1 MDFVAYW
8 AKIKTVAITALVAGA
23 LTLTLA
29 ACGGDTNSGT
39 GGTGGTG
46 STGSYPTATTA
57 TGGGETPAVGGGGG
71 GKKTNSVD
79 VKLAE
84 WTIEP
89 KQLQI
94 PAGSTTFVATNTG
107 KFSHNFVVQ
116 KDGKDVGGTPAFP
129 ANESP
134 KEVTID
140 LQPGTY
146 TTICTVPG
154 HAQQGMTGTLIVGP

>member
-1 MDFVAYW
+1 MDLVAYW
-8 AKIKTVAITALVAGA
+8 AKVKTAGTAALVAGA
-23 LTLTLA
+23 LTLMLA
-29 ACGGDTNSGT
+29 ACGGDTNTGNTGNT
-39 GGTGGTG
+39 GGN
-46 STGSYPTATTA
+46 PTATTA
-57 TGGGETPAVGGGGG
+57 PAGETPSTGGNNG
-71 GKKTNSVD
+71 GKESNRVD

-89 KQLQI
+89 KEFQI
-94 PAGSTTFVATNTG
+94 PAGSTTFVATNAG

-129 ANESP
+129 ASESP
-134 KEVTID
+134 KEVTLD

-154 HAQQGMTGTLIVGP
+154 HAQQGMMGTLVVGP